1 LDPGPYIACFW
12 QFLLRTPRVLWVC
25 RVPVVSAVGGGL
37 LIASTAQTR
46 DMFADLGL
54 EWWRWLIFLVATFG
68 WAWIVHWAARHAL
81 RLDDWVPDAHVPGG
95 IPPARRPQLQA
106 VYRCAAVAWPRLL
119 GLLVFVCI
127 VIAMLRAYGNLRP
140 AQALPQ
146 ADRALKQLVVL
157 IGATSALG
165 IAFFIL
171 VWRRTKLISW
181 LHDKLRGK
189 QRQWPAPDGPLLTG
203 DEAIFLD
210 FGRLSAQFRTAAA
223 ARMAWVDVIVAAIA
237 GIVTIFFILS
247 LVAPHEVAEAL
258 PRAVFVPF
266 VLGSGVLLF
275 TEIGAYAMR
284 LRAPLLLLVV
294 LIGGGAAFVI
304 DRFHDVRWVA
314 REGEGRQI
322 AIDEAVKR
330 WRFANGCPTDAKG
343 CPRPIIIAGSGGA
356 SRAAFMTATVVG
368 AILDAG
374 NEPGSEFRD
383 IRKRIFG
390 LSTVSGSSVAAVV
403 ISAALRDAMERG
415 TPNRP
420 PCKESA
426 DTAWFRESG
435 EHSEVRYWRDCF
447 QKILT
452 GDLLSPVL
460 VGLFYRDSFPLGNP
474 VTGEP
479 WWVDRAVLLEQALER
494 RYKLVV
500 EGTPD
505 ICGFEEAKPAGLCRH
520 LGYHPDPAIS
530 GSWQPLLFINGT
542 SVETGQRIIAGEI
555 EAGSKRPLSSK
566 SLFPLAYDLCEMR
579 SAGPCDATEPK
590 SDILL
595 STAFTMSARF
605 PIISPHGTLRAHDG
619 DRSDRVVDQIVDG
632 GYFENDGLATAAD
645 VADTLKE
652 YGLEPVILLV
662 TNDPLAPAKDPLP
675 LPRPHQSD
683 QPDLPLPQA
692 EDKSLFE
699 SFTTIGRAL
708 YNTRSG
714 HELGDVEY
722 AKAVVGRDH
731 LFQIAVHDLD
741 SHDGRLCRDQLPAS
755 GARPKFAAGM
765 KDVSMSWWMS
775 QPEQAFLDAQLCLA
789 DTSAEII
796 RALEASAGPTERE
809 RP

>member
-1 LDPGPYIACFW
+1 MDPGPHIACFW

-25 RVPVVSAVGGGL
+25 RVPLVSAVGGGL
-37 LIASTAQTR
+37 LIVSTAQTR

-54 EWWRWLIFLVATFG
+54 GWWRWLIFLVATFG

-95 IPPARRPQLQA
+95 ISPARRTQLQV

-119 GLLVFVCI
+119 GVLVFVFI
-127 VIAMLRAYGNLRP
+127 AIAMWRSYENLRP

-146 ADRALKQLVVL
+146 ADRALKQLAVL

-171 VWRRTKLISW
+171 VWRRSKLISW

-210 FGRLSAQFRTAAA
+210 FGRLVAQFRTAAA

-237 GIVTIFFILS
+237 GIVTIFFIFS
-247 LVAPHEVAEAL
+247 LIAPHRVAEEL
-258 PRAVFVPF
+258 PRAVFLPF

-275 TEIGAYAMR
+275 TEIGAYSMR
-284 LRAPLLLLVV
+284 LRAPLLLLLVF
-294 LIGGGAAFVI
+294 IGGGAAFVI

-314 REGEGRQI
+314 QKGEGRQI
-322 AIDEAVKR
+322 TIDEAVKR
-330 WRFANGCPTDAKG
+330 WRFANGCPTDLKQ

-383 IRKRIFG
+383 VRKQIFG
-390 LSTVSGSSVAAVV
+390 LSTVSGSSVAAAV
-403 ISAALRDAMERG
+403 ISAALRDAMEHG
-415 TPNRP
+415 TPDRP
-420 PCKESA
+420 PCKEIS
-426 DTAWFRESG
+426 DSAWFRETG
-435 EHSEVRYWRDCF
+435 AHSEVRYWRDCF
-447 QKILT
+447 QKILA

-474 VTGEP
+474 VTGEA
-479 WWVDRAVLLEQALER
+479 WWFDRAVLLEQALER

-500 EGTPD
+500 EGTTD
-505 ICGFEEAKPAGLCRH
+505 ICGSDEPTGLCRH
-520 LGYHPDPAIS
+520 LGYHPDPAVS

-542 SVETGQRIIAGEI
+542 SVETGQRIIASEVA
-555 EAGSKRPLSSK
+555 AGSKRPVSSK

-579 SAGPCDATEPK
+579 SAGPCNSAEPD

-605 PIISPHGTLRAHDG
+605 PIISPHGILRAPYG
-619 DRSDRVVDQIVDG
+619 TQSDRLVDQIVDG

-652 YGLEPVILLV
+652 FGLEPVILLV

-675 LPRPHQSD
+675 LPRPHQAN

-699 SFTTIGRAL
+699 SFTIIGRAL

-741 SHDGRLCRDQLPAS
+741 SHDGRLCRDQFSAS
-755 GARPKFAAGM
+755 GGRAKFAAGM

-775 QPEQAFLDAQLCLA
+775 QPEQAFLDAQLCLT
-789 DTSAEII
+789 DTSAEIMK
-796 RALEASAGPTERE
+796 ALEVSTKPTERE